1 MSYNNVYEQASSII
15 QENKNNLDII
25 TASVTDQDIIYAEN
39 RLSVTFPAEYKQFL
53 DDYGFLIYGGM
64 AIKGLKHEAVNS
76 DSMFN
81 IVWMTETERVEGL
94 PINYLILEESG
105 MGEWYVLDVD
115 SERVELIDGASY
127 EIVDE
132 LEESYNSFSDYFYKM
147 VNEEDEINS

>member
-1 MSYNNVYEQASSII
+1 
-15 QENKNNLDII
+15 
-25 TASVTDQDIIYAEN
+25 
-39 RLSVTFPAEYKQFL
+39 
-53 DDYGFLIYGGM
+53 M